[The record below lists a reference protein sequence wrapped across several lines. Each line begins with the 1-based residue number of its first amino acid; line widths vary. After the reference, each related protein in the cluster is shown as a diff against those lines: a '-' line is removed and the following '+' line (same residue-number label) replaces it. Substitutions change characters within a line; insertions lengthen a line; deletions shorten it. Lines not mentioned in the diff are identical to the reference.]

1 MSLIQDLR
9 FAIRVLVKNRWFTLM
24 GAIVLALGIGAN
36 NAVFTLV
43 NAVLLRGLPFPK
55 SEQIMMVLTRD
66 SRGRDSGVSVL
77 DFNDWQ
83 KSARTFSHMS
93 FVFNG
98 AFNVG
103 EEGRVAENYPGSYV
117 SANFNRML
125 GITPQL
131 GRDFTPEEDRSGSEP
146 VVLISLI
153 HISEPTRLLS
163 ISYAVF

>member
-1 MSLIQDLR
+1 MNLLQDVRL
-9 FAIRVLVKNRWFTLM
+9 AVRVLLKNRWFTLM
-24 GAIVLALGIGAN
+24 AAVVLALGIGAN

-55 SEQIMMVLTRD
+55 SEQIMMVMTRD

-83 KSARTFSHMS
+83 ASARTFSQLS

-98 AFNVG
+98 SFNVG

-117 SANFNRML
+117 SANST
-125 GITPQL
+125 GC
-131 GRDFTPEEDRSGSEP
+131 SGSRHSSGGTSRP
-146 VVLISLI
+146 RRTSPALI
-153 HISEPTRLLS
+153 RWC
-163 ISYAVF
+163 

>member
-1 MSLIQDLR
+1 MSLLQDVR
-9 FAIRVLVKNRWFTLM
+9 FAVRVLVKNRWFTLM
-24 GAIVLALGIGAN
+24 AAVVLPLGIGAN

-55 SEQIMMVLTRD
+55 SDQIMMVLTRD

-98 AFNVG
+98 AFTVA
-103 EEGRVAENYPGSYV
+103 EEGRVAENYPGSHL
-117 SANFNRML
+117 SAH
-125 GITPQL
+125 
-131 GRDFTPEEDRSGSEP
+131 FTRT
-146 VVLISLI
+146 L
-153 HISEPTRLLS
+153 
-163 ISYAVF
+163 